1 MKEITIITTL
11 LVDDNVNLTCDW
23 VRESIEQQ
31 LEGDECMLDFNVEE
45 TFTLSH
51 YGGMD

>member
-1 MKEITIITTL
+1 MKEITITTTL
-11 LVDDNVNLTCDW
+11 LVDCNLDCEW

-51 YGGMD
+51 YGGTD